1 MDTVLLC
8 MAINALRDI
17 ISNRGKPDWAADTN
31 GPTMFVEEGGRPKNA
46 LEHTGGGAD
55 GVSLIFCGWH
65 SCLLIS
71 SAELN
76 Q

>member
-46 LEHTGGGAD
+46 LEHTEGGAD